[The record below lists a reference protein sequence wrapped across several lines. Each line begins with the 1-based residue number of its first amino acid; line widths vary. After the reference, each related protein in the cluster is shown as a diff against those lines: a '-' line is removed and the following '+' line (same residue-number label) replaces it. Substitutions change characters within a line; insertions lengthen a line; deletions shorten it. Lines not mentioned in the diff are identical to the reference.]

1 MEVKWL
7 QSLREYLRHI
17 GASLQ
22 LDSSYIPS
30 LERVHDHHIMDVI
43 IQSAKFTPKEIKT
56 LNYCRMYLQA
66 VTLSDITNAAGNA
79 LDMHMLAGNVEHIS
93 SISTWH
99 HFHQQRPYEEA
110 WELWREANK
119 LWSKADGKLHQPL
132 TKWLTPPS
140 RQRRNMASVC
150 RSRTASVTRLQTTLT
165 IPSNADNIEYADG
178 KHQLWDIPNYSED
191 TANAEGLVPYT
202 TELPDSA
209 IPITVKS

>member
-1 MEVKWL
+1 MEAKWL

-17 GASLQ
+17 GGSLQ

-30 LERVHDHHIMDVI
+30 LERVHDHHIMDII

-79 LDMHMLAGNVEHIS
+79 LDMHMLAGNVDNISS

-132 TKWLTPPS
+132 TKWLIPPS
-140 RQRRNMASVC
+140 RQRRTWPVYADQEQ
-150 RSRTASVTRLQTTLT
+150 RLYA
-165 IPSNADNIEYADG
+165 IADN
-178 KHQLWDIPNYSED
+178 PNDPLQRRRYRVRRWQTSVR
-191 TANAEGLVPYT
+191 GHP
-202 TELPDSA
+202 ELLRRHR
-209 IPITVKS
+209 